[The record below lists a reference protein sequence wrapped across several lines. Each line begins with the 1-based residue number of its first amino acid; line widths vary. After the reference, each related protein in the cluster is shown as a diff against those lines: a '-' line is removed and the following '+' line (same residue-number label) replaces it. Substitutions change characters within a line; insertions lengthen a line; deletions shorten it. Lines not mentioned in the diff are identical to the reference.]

1 MGLSPEAEGQK
12 DGRKNGEARL
22 SWRGWPTAERVAQIA
37 VTYRKVGEG
46 RIIAPILKRRWVSW
60 YVTRPPQQPHSLH
73 NQ

>member
-12 DGRKNGEARL
+12 DGSKNGVARL

-46 RIIAPILKRRWVSW
+46 RTIAPILKRRRLGVMVCHKTS
-60 YVTRPPQQPHSLH
+60 TAAAQLT
-73 NQ
+73 